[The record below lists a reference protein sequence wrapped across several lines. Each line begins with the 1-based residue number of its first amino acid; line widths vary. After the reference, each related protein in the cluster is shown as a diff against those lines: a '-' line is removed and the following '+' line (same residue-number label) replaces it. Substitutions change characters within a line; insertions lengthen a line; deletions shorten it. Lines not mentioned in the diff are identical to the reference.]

1 MISLTR
7 PAYPFLLTPKFI
19 STKNENLVNQMRIL
33 KFRHS
38 FELHILLAS
47 PSHQKKIINK
57 RIFSTSPTESFYE
70 VPALKPFAELTIK

>member
-19 STKNENLVNQMRIL
+19 STKNENLVNQKRIL

-38 FELHILLAS
+38 FELHILLTS
-47 PSHQKKIINK
+47 PSHQKIINK
-57 RIFSTSPTESFYE
+57 RLFSTSPTESFYE
-70 VPALKPFAELTIK
+70 VTALKPSAELTIK